1 LLFFSFAVRYL
12 KTQRKV
18 DKMAK
23 ADFGSMIATLQEAI
37 KTMETALA
45 SVEGV
50 CQQLEILG
58 ERDICELPW
67 EEDAL
72 LRMIEQYR
80 QAPCEEGYE
89 FLDRTAALAVLV
101 RAYQEFFEKRA

>member
-1 LLFFSFAVRYL
+1 
-12 KTQRKV
+12 
-18 DKMAK
+18 MAK
-23 ADFGSMIATLQEAI
+23 ADFQKMITTLQEAV

-45 SVEGV
+45 SVEDV
-50 CQQLEILG
+50 CQQLEVLG
-58 ERDICELPW
+58 ERDIYELPW

-80 QAPCEEGYE
+80 QAPCEDGYD

-101 RAYQEFFEKRA
+101 RSYQEFFQKRT